1 MKDLNVGTNVLNTV
15 TQDYDQVR
23 AITTV
28 KVLQHSA
35 YGNRTMWTPAAGK
48 RIRVMGYAI
57 QTSSAKFGAAG
68 ELIATILEQGGTF
81 LGQVSYGLGTSAT
94 YQPAVVVSFG
104 PSGFLLSLDK
114 PLVVDLSAA
123 LTGGNIQF
131 TAWGNE
137 E

>member
-1 MKDLNVGTNVLNTV
+1 MRDIDRGAAVYNTALR
-15 TQDYDQVR
+15 TIDPLR

-35 YGNRTMWTPAAGK
+35 YGNRTMWTPAAGN
-48 RIRVMGYAI
+48 RIRIMGYAI
-57 QTSSAKFGAAG
+57 ETSSAKFAAAG

-81 LGQVSYGLGTSAT
+81 LGQVSYGLGTAAT
-94 YQPAVVVSFG
+94 YQPPVVVSFS
-104 PSGFLLSLDK
+104 PSGFLLTVDK
-114 PLVVDLSAA
+114 PLVVDLSAG